1 MQKALENQHYK
12 KIWEQV
18 MMNRHPEAKSL
29 EEALKMEA
37 YQDGCLFYNTKE
49 NMYGLNLAY
58 KTLTRYTPFGLN
70 ILNNPLKRHTP
81 LRADYGFCSHKNTEF
96 TYQDEPS
103 AWQYGYNFEILGR
116 PITLEDLWLVHKPFQ
131 YFKLNSDGCFVDDYQ
146 DMGCRTKFTRFVWQ
160 LRKPLHEQTPQT
172 WANIYTIITTDSYLY
187 RSLV

>member
-1 MQKALENQHYK
+1 MQKALENPHYK
-12 KIWEQV
+12 KIWEEV
-18 MMNRHPEAKSL
+18 MMNRHPEVKSL
-29 EEALKMEA
+29 EDALKMEA
-37 YQDGCLFYNTKE
+37 YEDGCLFYNVKK
-49 NMYGLNLAY
+49 NIYGLNIAY

-116 PITLEDLWLVHKPFQ
+116 PITLEDIWLKYPNFRHYSLKD
-131 YFKLNSDGCFVDDYQ
+131 NGCFVDIYK
-146 DMGCRTKFTRFVWQ
+146 DMGATAEFTRFFWQ
-160 LRKPLHEQTPQT
+160 LTKPLHEQTPET
-172 WANIYTIITTDSYLY
+172 WQSIYIIITTDSYLY